1 MEVML
6 VVGADMRDALAIH
19 ADRRGL
25 TQAGEV
31 LGRRSQADGGELQ
44 RLILQALNRRA
55 AAAIGGTREI
65 SRIEFPIF
73 FVRMGSA
80 KFDTV
85 PTMLVARVVS
95 IACRIAPVKRL
106 LWRSWYD
113 FLARRYRDRQW
124 TFMNY
129 GHRPPHGAAP
139 LALAPEDEPDRSCI
153 QLYHLVA
160 SAVDLTGREVLE
172 VGSGRGGGASFVAR
186 YLRPGRVVGADVS
199 PRAVAFC
206 RARHA
211 VPGLSFEVGNAEH
224 LGFADGSF
232 DAILNVESS
241 HCYGDLGAFVR
252 EVRRVLRPDGHF
264 LYADFRSRDEL
275 DAWRAGLLAAGLRL
289 VVERDIT
296 PGVVAALDADDE
308 RKRGMIETQVAR
320 PLRRAFGQF
329 AALRGTALYDELRS
343 GALVYRVFVF
353 QNGAATG
360 AGPQSIVGADD
371 HL

>member
-1 MEVML
+1 
-6 VVGADMRDALAIH
+6 
-19 ADRRGL
+19 
-25 TQAGEV
+25 
-31 LGRRSQADGGELQ
+31 
-44 RLILQALNRRA
+44 
-55 AAAIGGTREI
+55 
-65 SRIEFPIF
+65 
-73 FVRMGSA
+73 
-80 KFDTV
+80 
-85 PTMLVARVVS
+85 MLVARVVS
-95 IACRIAPVKRL
+95 IAYRIPPLKRF
-106 LWRSWYD
+106 LWRSWYE
-113 FLARRYRDRQW
+113 FLACRYRDWQW

-129 GHRPPHGAAP
+129 GHRPPHCTAP

-186 YLRPGRVVGADVS
+186 YLRPSRVVGVDIS

-211 VPGLSFEVGNAEH
+211 VAGLSFEVGNAEH
-224 LGFADGSF
+224 LGFAAASF

-241 HCYGDLGAFVR
+241 HCYGNLGAFVR
-252 EVRRVLRPDGHF
+252 EVRRVLRPEGHF

-308 RKRGMIETQVAR
+308 RKRGLIEAQVER
-320 PLRRAFGQF
+320 PLVRVFGQF
-329 AALRGTALYDELRS
+329 AALRGTVLYDKLR
-343 GALVYRVFVF
+343 GGTAVYRVFVF

-360 AGPQSIVGADD
+360 AGT
-371 HL
+371 

>member
-1 MEVML
+1 
-6 VVGADMRDALAIH
+6 
-19 ADRRGL
+19 
-25 TQAGEV
+25 
-31 LGRRSQADGGELQ
+31 
-44 RLILQALNRRA
+44 
-55 AAAIGGTREI
+55 
-65 SRIEFPIF
+65 
-73 FVRMGSA
+73 
-80 KFDTV
+80 
-85 PTMLVARVVS
+85 MLVARFFS
-95 IACRIAPVKRL
+95 IAYRMAPVKRW
-106 LWRSWYD
+106 LWRNWYE

-129 GHRPPHGAAP
+129 GHRPPQGTAP

-153 QLYHLVA
+153 QLYHQVA
-160 SAVDLTGREVLE
+160 SAVDLSGREVLE

-186 YLRPGRVVGADVS
+186 TLQPSRVVGVDVS

-224 LGFADGSF
+224 LGFAAASF

-308 RKRGMIETQVAR
+308 RKRGLIEAQVAR
-320 PLRRAFGQF
+320 PLRRAVGQF
-329 AALRGTALYDELRS
+329 AALRGTALYNELRS
-343 GALVYRVFVF
+343 GTLVYRAFVF
-353 QNGAATG
+353 QNGAAAG
-360 AGPQSIVGADD
+360 ASDQSIQGQGRG
-371 HL
+371 